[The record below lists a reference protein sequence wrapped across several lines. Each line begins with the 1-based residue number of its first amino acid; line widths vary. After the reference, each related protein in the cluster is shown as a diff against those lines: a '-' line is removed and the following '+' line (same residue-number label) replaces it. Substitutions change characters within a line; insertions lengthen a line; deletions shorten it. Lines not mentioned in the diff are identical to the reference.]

1 MARTEELA
9 TELRTLKYDHE
20 RLSSMHRT
28 ASEKAANFER
38 EMNVHKSRLGY
49 VILPRLIP
57 KLTLIC
63 SAVTRTLQTTESAH
77 RHTTAELQRTR
88 TSLQAI
94 RTAHQSELKKK
105 EKDIERM
112 TEKWTR
118 IAETQVK
125 LMTAPSGLRCANIAV
140 TEGSEVLGKGKG
152 FLEVALEQAEKTGA
166 QLSVENLE
174 LRKLVLTAVNE
185 SQAVLSEAKGI
196 LSGDRVEEVCH
207 LKLFPHV
214 VISNIAPQ
222 ITPFTLSTLFPLAPS
237 GLARDQLTTVL
248 TTLRNS
254 LSLLS
259 PLTPTVT
266 KPSATIVP
274 DGEVE
279 RLQSLIALLKEELR
293 KLIII
298 GQNLH

>member
-49 VILPRLIP
+49 VVLPRLILE
-57 KLTLIC
+57 LTLIYR
-63 SAVTRTLQTTESAH
+63 AITRTLQTTESAH

-125 LMTAPSGLRCANIAV
+125 LMTAPSGLRCANVAV

-152 FLEVALEQAEKTGA
+152 FLEVALEQAERNRA
-166 QLSVENLE
+166 QLSAENLE

-196 LSGDRVEEVCH
+196 LSGDKLEEVCH
-207 LKLFPHV
+207 AIPLSLAL
-214 VISNIAPQ
+214 ISNTAPADHPVHF
-222 ITPFTLSTLFPLAPS
+222 IHALPFSSVRP
-237 GLARDQLTTVL
+237 GARSVDDSACYSSQLPVSSFSPDADDHETCLRHGARWGGRTTEIPHY
-248 TTLRNS
+248 TS
-254 LSLLS
+254 
-259 PLTPTVT
+259 
-266 KPSATIVP
+266 
-274 DGEVE
+274 
-279 RLQSLIALLKEELR
+279 
-293 KLIII
+293 
-298 GQNLH
+298 